1 MPLAELVV
9 NNYNSA
15 STSIS
20 LFFLTYS
27 YYVHLVELDNIEVP
41 I

>member
-9 NNYNSA
+9 NNYNA
-15 STSIS
+15 MSTSIS

-27 YYVHLVELDNIEVP
+27 YYVHLVELDDIKVP